1 MKYVITG
8 SLGNISQ
15 PIVKALATAGQDV
28 TVITSQQERA
38 AAIEALGAKAATG
51 ALTDDAFVT
60 DTFKD
65 ADVVYLM
72 IPPNF
77 AVEDFPAYQKT
88 IADNFVKALKSSSAK
103 HIVVLSSIGAHL
115 RQGAGP
121 IDALGY
127 LEEQLQVLADKNVK
141 LLRPSYFFYNLYTMV
156 GLLKDASIVGS
167 NFGDDKEKIA
177 LAHHL
182 DIADRAIH
190 HLANPTFE
198 GQTIEY
204 IVSDERYAADIATA
218 LGNAV
223 GKEGTN
229 WVTFSDEQS
238 YDAMLQAGLQ
248 PSLASLYV
256 QMGKGI
262 RDGKIQ
268 EDYYAGHQPLANGRK
283 LEGFAEEFAQA
294 YKAS

>member
-15 PIVKALATAGQDV
+15 PIVIALATAGHDV
-28 TVITSQQERA
+28 TVVTSQAERA

-51 ALTDDAFVT
+51 ALTDEAFVT
-60 DTFKD
+60 TTFKD

-72 IPPNF
+72 IPPNY

-88 IADNFVKALKSSSAK
+88 IADNFVSALKSSSAK

-127 LEEQLQVLADKNVK
+127 LEEQLQVFTDKHVK

-156 GLLKDASIVGS
+156 GLLKNASIVGS

-190 HLANPTFE
+190 HLANPVFE
-198 GQTIEY
+198 GHTIEY
-204 IVSDERYAADIATA
+204 IVSDERYAADIANV

-238 YDAMLQAGLQ
+238 NDAMLQSGLQ
-248 PSLASLYV
+248 PSLAGLYV

-283 LEGFAEEFAQA
+283 LEDFAQEFAQA